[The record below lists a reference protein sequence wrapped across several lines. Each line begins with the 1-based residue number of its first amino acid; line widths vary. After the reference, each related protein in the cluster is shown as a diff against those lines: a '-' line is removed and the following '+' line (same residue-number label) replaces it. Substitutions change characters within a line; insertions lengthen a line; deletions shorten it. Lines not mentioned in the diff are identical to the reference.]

1 MFKQGRLTPFDAFKS
16 LMVIPISCRHICYI
30 TSNNHAEGI
39 SQNPRQQA
47 TINDGIVNLQPVQG
61 WQNLLLQW
69 GQVGTTTPGASGGNF
84 GKQRTVICQATQ
96 IVITHNAAYQA
107 DDLDAYDSDCDELN
121 TANVA
126 LMANLSYYGSD
137 VLAEEKGLVITALKD
152 ELKKLKG
159 QDLADNVVTK
169 HAIAPEI
176 LKIDVEP
183 LNLRLLN
190 NRSAH
195 SDYLK
200 HTQEEAAILRE
211 IVEQGKS

>member
-1 MFKQGRLTPFDAFKS
+1 
-16 LMVIPISCRHICYI
+16 
-30 TSNNHAEGI
+30 
-39 SQNPRQQA
+39 
-47 TINDGIVNLQPVQG
+47 
-61 WQNLLLQW
+61 
-69 GQVGTTTPGASGGNF
+69 
-84 GKQRTVICQATQ
+84 
-96 IVITHNAAYQA
+96 
-107 DDLDAYDSDCDELN
+107 
-121 TANVA
+121 
-126 LMANLSYYGSD
+126 
-137 VLAEEKGLVITALKD
+137 EKGLVITALKD